1 MSNLDGLSMTYAPDL
16 STLSGVPNTVGICTS
31 SRSDGCRKQEHDS
44 LSQRVSA
51 LEAMAVH
58 DMNRSIALHQSL
70 GLLVDFQSR
79 TISVDE
85 TVGIHRK
92 VTDLQ
97 DQLNDLRAMIMKLHT
112 KIEPLLMIVDDRNA
126 VLAELQKDIDILRAR
141 KEKLA
146 EEISELNLLL

>member
-1 MSNLDGLSMTYAPDL
+1 
-16 STLSGVPNTVGICTS
+16 
-31 SRSDGCRKQEHDS
+31 
-44 LSQRVSA
+44 
-51 LEAMAVH
+51 
-58 DMNRSIALHQSL
+58 MNRSVALHQSL

-92 VTDLQ
+92 VVDLQ

-112 KIEPLLMIVDDRNA
+112 KIEPLLMIIDDRNA

>member
-1 MSNLDGLSMTYAPDL
+1 
-16 STLSGVPNTVGICTS
+16 
-31 SRSDGCRKQEHDS
+31 
-44 LSQRVSA
+44 
-51 LEAMAVH
+51 
-58 DMNRSIALHQSL
+58 MNRSVALHQSL

-97 DQLNDLRAMIMKLHT
+97 DQLNDLHAMVMELH
-112 KIEPLLMIVDDRNA
+112 KNLAPLMLILNERNT
-126 VLAELQKDIDILRAR
+126 VCAELWKDVDILRAR

-146 EEISELNLLL
+146 EEISELSLLL